1 MGANKEKTEEEQHA
15 LVVCPPPA
23 DLTCHMP
30 PHASPPKQPHTHK
43 ASATLRTSRRT
54 PSLPASAGQTAPSRS
69 RLMRAPVA
77 WPASPP
83 SSRSDR
89 SPHRQ
94 TCPHSPHTTKP
105 SLLYTHTT
113 ALYFA
118 SNNKQASTTMALSR
132 RRGTLEPL
140 SSSGF
145 NQRQSMGMPSRG
157 VSRTSL
163 GPNFDKQAKPQVRVQ
178 A

>member
-1 MGANKEKTEEEQHA
+1 
-15 LVVCPPPA
+15 
-23 DLTCHMP
+23 
-30 PHASPPKQPHTHK
+30 
-43 ASATLRTSRRT
+43 
-54 PSLPASAGQTAPSRS
+54 
-69 RLMRAPVA
+69 
-77 WPASPP
+77 
-83 SSRSDR
+83 
-89 SPHRQ
+89 
-94 TCPHSPHTTKP
+94 
-105 SLLYTHTT
+105 
-113 ALYFA
+113 
-118 SNNKQASTTMALSR
+118 MALSR